1 MSACGRCQPVT
12 SSLKQTLERQVT
24 GKAAAH
30 SNRHQLVCIIAFDLT
45 DYLCDLRHRIPGR
58 GSQPGTSVSAQFV
71 MKWRHPRDQTCDLML
86 KFGKKRREKLGI
98 TYFGLLGHEIAVL
111 KSTLEIAPDLAAD
124 YELRVPNQAGTCD
137 IVMVNQDSQLAT
149 SWWRYY
155 KKRHPST
162 VPLFLTDSKQPDDSA
177 YCKRPFSP
185 SFLRAA
191 VQDVVSRNRP

>member
-1 MSACGRCQPVT
+1 LPGPYGLTPDIADTSETADNGRID
-12 SSLKQTLERQVT
+12 SSGLR
-24 GKAAAH
+24 
-30 SNRHQLVCIIAFDLT
+30 QLVCIIAFDLT

-58 GSQPGTSVSAQFV
+58 GSQPGTSVSAQLV

-86 KFGKKRREKLGI
+86 KLGKKRPEKLSI

-124 YELRVPNQAGTCD
+124 YELREPNQAGTCD
-137 IVMVNQDSQLAT
+137 IVVVNQDSQLAT
-149 SWWRYY
+149 SWWKYY

-162 VPLFLTDSKQPDDSA
+162 VPLFLTDSKHPDDSA

-191 VQDVVSRNRP
+191 MQDVVSKNRP